1 MKRPAPYTHRDVAL
15 RHVAAFGL
23 MFALIAANACSK
35 DSERDSANPA
45 AEAPKATAAH
55 PVRRDPLKREWQ
67 GARLGTTEPELTAA
81 MRGAGLDGSCEDY
94 GHKYLTRVDPAR
106 HETVREERDG
116 AFTVKECS
124 FRHKEGASSGVA
136 RSDAT
141 LVDGRLYRLMLQL
154 APGET
159 FDGVVNSLS
168 DTLGAQPWQGTMTT
182 VMVNSLSGQRQ
193 EDTSEAAMWSDED
206 TAIIAESWST
216 GTVAVS
222 YTDLAV
228 PRALDAANDRADRA
242 EQQAKDK
249 ARSNVDF

>member
-1 MKRPAPYTHRDVAL
+1 MKRPLPYTH
-15 RHVAAFGL
+15 HVVPVRQMVFGIVL
-23 MFALIAANACSK
+23 SLVACSK
-35 DSERDSANPA
+35 DSERQTDTPNAH
-45 AEAPKATAAH
+45 APKATTVAPAA
-55 PVRRDPLKREWQ
+55 PQARLKREWQ
-67 GARLGTTEPELTAA
+67 GAKLGSTEQEVASA
-81 MRGAGLDGSCEDY
+81 MSAAGLDGSCEDY
-94 GHKYLTRVDPAR
+94 GHRYLTRVNPAR

-116 AFTVKECS
+116 AFAVKECS
-124 FRHKEGASSGVA
+124 FRQKEGASSGVA

-141 LVDGRLYRLMLQL
+141 LVDGKLYRLMLQL

-168 DTLGAQPWQGTMTT
+168 DTLRAQPWKGTMTT

-193 EDTSEAAMWSDED
+193 EDTSEAAMWSDEN
-206 TAIIAESWST
+206 TAIVVESWST

-228 PRALDAANDRADRA
+228 PRALDAASDRADRA